1 MGGEHALPGTG
12 EAAHKLFLTQIK
24 VLRSSINFE
33 SIDIYWLVCVHAYQP
48 LELLNSLQQVLLL
61 LYFKTGKVVT
71 TGELITSRS
80 RLSSRLQFPEI
91 WTSLKDWGVI
101 CSSVGSC

>member
-1 MGGEHALPGTG
+1 MGGEHALPGTE

-48 LELLNSLQQVLLL
+48 IELLNSLQQVLLL

-71 TGELITSRS
+71 TGELITSC
-80 RLSSRLQFPEI
+80 SRLQFPEI
-91 WTSLKDWGVI
+91 WASLKDWGVI